1 MVCRAE
7 SSRFLLLVAALTAL
21 AATACSD
28 DRAAV
33 ECIEEDGVV
42 VLGDLPVEPETV
54 RYSELWRIGGSH
66 EDEHLGFPL
75 PAAVSDEGRVAIADF
90 QLGDLFIVE
99 ANGGWYGS
107 IATRGAGP
115 GELNTPVAAV
125 WDATGGLHVFDIG
138 KPAILSFAA
147 DLSYAGEV
155 PVRAGTVADI
165 VAGGELGWAGL
176 QPSGA
181 LLLQP
186 GYGAAA
192 GGAEVRETLLRYPP
206 ASSTPDTLAVT
217 SFPVVSAA
225 NAPTTA
231 VPGWPRLSASVG
243 VNGRTVV
250 GGATHAYR
258 FIVIGQA
265 GETELR
271 VCAEQNAAPL
281 TRTERGGDP
290 PQYMEALGAAFA
302 AAPPPPRPAAIGRVV
317 AGADGTFWIQR
328 DRRYAFPDDK
338 GLHGVPGGLYDVFS
352 AQGRHIRTLRLPP
365 LARLQGAL
373 GDTIWVYEIGEFDDI
388 SLVAY
393 RIGAPDH

>member
-1 MVCRAE
+1 MVCRSEGSAF
-7 SSRFLLLVAALTAL
+7 RLLMAALTAV
-21 AATACSD
+21 ATTACGD

-33 ECIEEDGVV
+33 ECIDVDGVV
-42 VLGDLPVEPETV
+42 VIDELPVEPETV

-75 PAAVSDEGRVAIADF
+75 AAAVSDEGRVAIADF
-90 QLGDLFIVE
+90 QLGDLFIIE

-107 IATRGAGP
+107 IASRGAGP

-138 KPAILSFAA
+138 KPAVLSFAA

-155 PVRAGTVADI
+155 PVPAGTVADI
-165 VAGGELGWAGL
+165 LASGELGWAGL

-192 GGAEVRETLLRYPP
+192 GGAEVREALLRYPP
-206 ASSTPDTLAVT
+206 GASTPDTLAVT

-243 VNGRTVV
+243 VDGRTIV
-250 GGATHAYR
+250 GGTSHAYR
-258 FIVIGQA
+258 FVVIGPA

-271 VCAEQNAAPL
+271 ACAEQGAAPL
-281 TRTERGGDP
+281 SRTERGGDP

-302 AAPPPPRPAAIGRVV
+302 ATPSPPRPAALGRVI
-317 AGADGTFWIQR
+317 AGADGTIWIQR
-328 DRRYAFPDDK
+328 DRRFAFPDDNSI
-338 GLHGVPGGLYDVFS
+338 HGVPGALYDVF
-352 AQGRHIRTLRLPP
+352 AADGRHIRTLRLPP
-365 LARLQGAL
+365 RARLQGAL
-373 GDTIWVYEIGEFDDI
+373 GDTIWAYEIGEFDDI
-388 SLVAY
+388 SFVAY